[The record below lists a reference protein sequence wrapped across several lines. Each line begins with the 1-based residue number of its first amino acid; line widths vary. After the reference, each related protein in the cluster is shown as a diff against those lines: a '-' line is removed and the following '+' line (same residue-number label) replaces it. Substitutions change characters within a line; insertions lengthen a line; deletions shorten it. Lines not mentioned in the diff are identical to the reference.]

1 MNARRI
7 LTISLLLG
15 VTALAAGATSSS
27 SSEDWFDVPPVIT
40 TAACIKPSVVGSQA
54 QGWRLRGFDNDIVE
68 AGSDV
73 GYQLTLYK
81 GSKYLF
87 LACSDQKD
95 ATIKLE
101 TRDEQGALVAA
112 AEIVGG
118 APLMSVSPARTGF
131 YVVRVL
137 LPTGGREEAIFSLAT
152 LYR

>member
-7 LTISLLLG
+7 LTLSLLCG
-15 VTALAAGATSSS
+15 VAALATGASSDS
-27 SSEDWFDVPPVIT
+27 SDDWFDIPPVIT
-40 TAACIKPSVVGSQA
+40 TAACIKPHVVGSQA
-54 QGWRLRGFDNDIVE
+54 QGWRLRGIDNDIVE

-95 ATIKLE
+95 ATIKIE

-112 AEIVGG
+112 GEVVGG

-137 LPTGGREEAIFSLAT
+137 MPTGGREKAIFSLAT